1 MRQKLDGS
9 CPEGRLSSRGGSQGS
24 AGSLPEMLQA
34 PVGSSILVQCH
45 YRLQDVKAQ
54 KVWCRV
60 LPEGCQPL
68 VTSAVN
74 RGAPAGSRI
83 FLTDLGGGLLQVEMV
98 ALQEEDAGEYG
109 CVVEG
114 LSGPQTVHRVTLDV
128 LPAAP
133 GLKEEEIHQDGTL
146 GESSSLDSENSG
158 SPLDP
163 SQDKK
168 RPWIWGAMF
177 LLGLL
182 VMVAVVLLAVM
193 AKRKGNRVAVG
204 GQSQRSGISNMA
216 PSSVV
221 HHISDSGL
229 AVDLPSDV
237 PYVKLDSPPSFDDT
251 TYTNLSPDSL
261 SGKLLPLES
270 SCVPPLPPKVEI
282 ISKPVTYATVI
293 FPGKGKGG
301 GAPCEIAQEPP
312 NSQAP
317 PS

>member
-1 MRQKLDGS
+1 AMGPKLLLLLLL
-9 CPEGRLSSRGGSQGS
+9 RLVGQGS
-24 AGSLPEMLQA
+24 TGSLPELLQA
-34 PVGSSILVQCH
+34 PKGSSILVQCH

-54 KVWCRV
+54 KVWCQV

-74 RGAPAGSRI
+74 RGAPAGSRV
-83 FLTDLGGGLLQVEMV
+83 FLTDLGGGLLQVEML
-98 ALQEEDAGEYG
+98 ALREEDAGEYA

-128 LPAAP
+128 LPA
-133 GLKEEEIHQDGTL
+133 GEIPAKQLPTRFRAKL
-146 GESSSLDSENSG
+146 TSFFVCLS
-158 SPLDP
+158 
-163 SQDKK
+163 
-168 RPWIWGAMF
+168 RPWIWGAVF

-193 AKRKGNRVAVG
+193 A
-204 GQSQRSGISNMA
+204 
-216 PSSVV
+216 PSSAV

-251 TYTNLSPDSL
+251 TYTNLPPDPL
-261 SGKLLPLES
+261 SGKLLPLEPPS
-270 SCVPPLPPKVEI
+270 VAPLPPKVEI
-282 ISKPVTYATVI
+282 SSKPVTYATVI
-293 FPGKGKGG
+293 FPGKGKSGEAAG
-301 GAPCEIAQEPP
+301 EPAQEPP